1 MIKRSPDK
9 DNKVTLKRDE
19 KIPSPFL
26 TRPEAAAYLKMKPES
41 LSNLHSMGKGPTYYR
56 KMGRVYYLEQ
66 DLIDW
71 ILSGKI
77 EPGKT
82 CSRETMEEAHDADRR
97 INH

>member
-1 MIKRSPDK
+1 MVTRNPDK

-41 LSNLHSMGKGPTYYR
+41 LSNLHGMGKGPTYYK
-56 KMGRVYYLEQ
+56 KMG
-66 DLIDW
+66 

-77 EPGKT
+77 GPGKKGRDIADT
-82 CSRETMEEAHDADRR
+82 LPAGMTEEAHDAD
-97 INH
+97 